1 MSQYIPTV
9 FAAAPTPA
17 PGLRH
22 LANVEYSDLFTIL
35 ATRDRARFAEA
46 RTAYSL
52 KGDAP
57 RLAPA
62 NIRSPAL
69 RTHHSK
75 GSFPSLSDDDTTL
88 VNDELEQLLKHEKE
102 VRDARNHSVAS
113 LGADE
118 IRQAAVVTET
128 KSLDTEKQQ
137 ERAAETFSQPPLKIA
152 SPDVPEAIREPKRA
166 LPEDDSEED
175 IAAEERDQVFSH
187 YVSKIREQYTFG
199 SFQDTIRDIIEESQ
213 KKYRPLAEG
222 VRAPMP
228 STPLSTCIVDT
239 DSETSTERS
248 STLGD
253 DAEAPCS
260 VAPKRPRV
268 STPAPAPET
277 AKERFNRKQL
287 LLDLVACALPHKL
300 SPQWR
305 KVKLNLGRPKAWLR
319 SSRKRDLPWLR

>member
-102 VRDARNHSVAS
+102 
-113 LGADE
+113 
-118 IRQAAVVTET
+118 AAVVTET

-319 SSRKRDLPWLR
+319 SSRKRDLSDVD